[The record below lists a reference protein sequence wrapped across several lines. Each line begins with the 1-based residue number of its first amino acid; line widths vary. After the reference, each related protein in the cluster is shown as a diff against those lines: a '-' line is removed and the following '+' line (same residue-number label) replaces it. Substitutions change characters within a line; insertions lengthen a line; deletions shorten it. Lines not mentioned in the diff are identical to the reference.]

1 MGNCAWCHKKTNLPA
16 VFAAEAP
23 LMEWMEKRIDAW
35 CDKNNI
41 TREDLWGGNS
51 DWCHVEL
58 TPEMEAELLAYDELV
73 ASVSKKIIC
82 KECLIEDDKIYKKYY
97 LDFDNDSDVTITID
111 DLK

>member
-41 TREDLWGGNS
+41 TREDLWEGS
-51 DWCHVEL
+51 
-58 TPEMEAELLAYDELV
+58 
-73 ASVSKKIIC
+73 
-82 KECLIEDDKIYKKYY
+82 
-97 LDFDNDSDVTITID
+97 
-111 DLK
+111 